1 MRGDIY
7 KHKDDKHSDMDLMF
21 KADDGHVSYV
31 PKAHVQFLEQAG
43 IRVVPVDYRL
53 PAEERFEMYD
63 QLNGLYIT
71 GDSQMAVTDQVFKDA
86 FASTLWYLEDAT
98 FEEGPLPRFYDG
110 KLPPDP
116 YSCQVNWKRSSLKY
130 ERQET
135 LHATI
140 KNGEP
145 PR

>member
-1 MRGDIY
+1 MFGILTEPMRGDIY
-7 KHKDDKHSDMDLMF
+7 KHKDDKHSDMDLVF

-98 FEEGPLPRFYDG
+98 FEKKDHFPVFMMG
-110 KLPPDP
+110 
-116 YSCQVNWKRSSLKY
+116 NSL
-130 ERQET
+130 QT
-135 LHATI
+135 LTRA
-140 KNGEP
+140 
-145 PR
+145 R